1 MSLLLDVRRGSQT
14 PRVANIPPYSFSAAP
29 EVIENAKRA
38 KLFLDEWQ
46 CFVLD
51 GGLGQHLVPDGK
63 GGFEPGD
70 WTSKRCSCWV
80 PRQNGKGGV
89 IEGLELAWLFLDD
102 MKVDEITHSAHEHKT
117 SKKAYDRMERLIK
130 RVPAWEKQVH
140 RFRQANGE
148 RMIVLKDGRKL
159 EYHTRS
165 DTAVRG
171 FSSPRLI
178 LDEAQELTAEQ
189 MAAILP
195 TVSAMPKWQVWFFGT
210 PPRLDDA
217 WAYGLKSDGEA
228 GKPRL
233 MHLDWGADLDLT
245 RAEDRERVNDL
256 DLAYAANP
264 ALGDRITEETVI
276 DEQGPSGLGT
286 KYPHERLCV
295 WLPHKDSAGVIDMKA
310 WADIQDA
317 LSKRDGDLA
326 VAVDISVMRDWAAIT
341 IYGKRPDQLGHGQL
355 IDYREG
361 VEWIVPRLVEI
372 RKELDPIAFGMGPGT
387 YESLKLELTDAAFYR
402 PDDLPEAV
410 LKKRRG
416 DEKPKRGD
424 LLIAGG
430 TELAAGCGQLR
441 DAVKQR
447 ALRVVPAVQLTEAA
461 AGAKIRTAS
470 ADATSWARATS
481 EAEISP
487 IGSLT
492 VARYTFEQRSWMF
505 ANQKKRAPVGAPSQA
520 ALGAAKDLFRPTGR
534 LKI

>member
-1 MSLLLDVRRGSQT
+1 MSSLLDVRRGSQT
-14 PRVANIPPYSFSAAP
+14 PRVANFPPHDFTAAP
-29 EVIENAKRA
+29 EVIENAKKA
-38 KLFLDEWQ
+38 KLFLDPWQ
-46 CFVLD
+46 EYILTH
-51 GGLGQHLVPDGK
+51 GLGQHLVLDEEGNPAA
-63 GGFEPGD
+63 GD
-70 WTSKRCSCWV
+70 WTAKKNSIWV

-89 IEGLELAWLFLDD
+89 IEALELAWLFLDD

-117 SKKAYDRMERLIK
+117 SLKAYKRMEKLIR
-130 RVPAWEKQVH
+130 RVPAWHEQVY
-140 RFRQANGE
+140 RFRQSNGE
-148 RMIVLKDGRKL
+148 RMIILRDGRQL

-195 TVSAMPKWQVWFFGT
+195 TVSAMPKWQVWFLGT
-210 PPRLDDA
+210 PPRVDDA
-217 WAYGLKSDGEA
+217 WAYGLKSDGENA
-228 GKPRL
+228 EPRL
-233 MHLDWGADLDLT
+233 AHFDWGADLDLT
-245 RAEDRERVNDL
+245 KPDDRARVNDL
-256 DLAYAANP
+256 ELAYASNP
-264 ALGDRITEETVI
+264 ALGIRIEIETVI
-276 DEQGPSGLGT
+276 DEQKPSGLGS

-295 WLPHKDSAGVIDMKA
+295 WLPHKESAGVIDMRA

-317 LSKRDGDLA
+317 ASRREGDLA

-341 IYGKRPDQLGHGQL
+341 IFGKRSDQLGHGQL

-372 RKELDPIAFGMGPGT
+372 RKELDPIAVGMGPGT
-387 YESLKLELTDAAFYR
+387 FESLKLELTDAKFFR
-402 PDDLPEAV
+402 PDDLPEDE
-410 LKKRRG
+410 LKRRRK
-416 DEKPKRGD
+416 DEKPRRGD

-430 TELAAGCGQLR
+430 TELAAACGQIR

-447 ALRVVPAVQLTEAA
+447 AFRVVPAVQLTEAA

-492 VARYTFEQRSWMF
+492 VAKYTYEQRSWMF
-505 ANQKKRAPVGAPSQA
+505 AHQRKRAPVGAPSQS
-520 ALGAAKDLFRPTGR
+520 ALNTANLFRPQGR

>member
-46 CFVLD
+46 QFVLTN
-51 GGLGQHLVPDGK
+51 GLGQHLVPDGS

-80 PRQNGKGGV
+80 PRQNGKGGC
-89 IEGLELAWLFLDD
+89 IEALELAWLFLPD
-102 MKVDEITHSAHEHKT
+102 MQVDLVIHSAHEHRT
-117 SKKAYDRMERLIK
+117 SKMAFERMEKLIH
-130 RVPAWEKQVH
+130 RVPAWHKQVL
-140 RFRQANGE
+140 RYRVANGE
-148 RMIVLKDGRKL
+148 RMIVLKDGRKI

-171 FSSPRLI
+171 FSAPRLVM
-178 LDEAQELTAEQ
+178 DEAQEITADQ
-189 MAAILP
+189 MAAIMP
-195 TVSAMPKWQVWFFGT
+195 TVSAMPAWQIWFFGT
-210 PPRLDDA
+210 PPRTDDA

-228 GKPRL
+228 AVPRL

-245 RAEDRERVNDL
+245 KAEDRERVNDL

-317 LSKRDGDLA
+317 ESKRDGDLA
-326 VAVDISVMRDWAAIT
+326 VGIDIAVMRDWAAAT
-341 IYGKRPDQLGHGQL
+341 VFGKRPDQLGHAQMVE
-355 IDYREG
+355 YAEG
-361 VEWIVPRLVEI
+361 VDWIVPYMIRV

-387 YESLKLELTDAAFYR
+387 YESLKLPLLDAGFFN
-402 PDDLPEAV
+402 PNDLPE
-410 LKKRRG
+410 KEFKRRRE
-416 DEKPKRGD
+416 DKTPRRGD
-424 LLIAGG
+424 LLVANG

-447 ALRVVPAVQLTEAA
+447 TFRVVPAVQLTEAA
-461 AGAKIRTAS
+461 KDAQIRTAN
-470 ADATSWARATS
+470 ADASSWARATS
-481 EAEISP
+481 ESEISP

-492 VARYTFEQRSWMF
+492 VARYAYEQRCWLF
-505 ANQKKRAPVGAPSQA
+505 ANKKKRAPVGAPSQN
-520 ALGAAKDLFRPTGR
+520 ALNTANLFRPTGR